1 MFRLKQV
8 EKQNSVLPSE
18 ILNFEFPIDLH
29 YLKQLCFVRL
39 LSDL

>member
-29 YLKQLCFVRL
+29 YLKLCFVRL